1 MFVKNPHK
9 RYADFL
15 FVLQNIEMLVQNVK
29 LKVHNFQMRVHN
41 FRVKVHKNQ
50 PREQN
55 FQLFNLKFKVF
66 TYFSQT
72 FGVRS
77 GFRIVEKFGDHISD
91 ARA

>member
-15 FVLQNIEMLVQNVK
+15 FVLQNIEMLVQNIK
-29 LKVHNFQMRVHN
+29 LKVHN

-50 PREQN
+50 PRVQN